1 MLACMSSL
9 ALQGP
14 FRRTDN
20 LNVIAIAVLKN
31 AKTANEFVYVF
42 RKFIGYI
49 VYPAKT
55 STKRFVICIRF
66 NIVCISKYVMYMY
79 KFIY

>member
-1 MLACMSSL
+1 MWACISSL
-9 ALQGP
+9 DLPGQ
-14 FRRTDN
+14 FRKTVN

-42 RKFIGYI
+42 RKFIGCI
-49 VYPAKT
+49 VYPAKI
-55 STKRFVICIRF
+55 STQRFIICIRF

-79 KFIY
+79 KFIH